1 MYRSPAAPAGLVIC
15 ALLGGLQ
22 VIASLAGLTMDSA
35 PPLAIV
41 ITGGV
46 LGLITR
52 AAVAPAWRGS
62 RGALPL
68 VMASRAAAALLASP
82 ALFIDPSDLVRFLV
96 AIAIAVTLVGIWL
109 LAATLRRTPGSG
121 IRIESRVVTLTS
133 EPSHQRARL
142 STTHRRQASRGPA
155 YALTCTRA
163 RVAPPLA
170 PFADPFS
177 ASYLASGLQPRAHDR
192 LCLHRSHA
200 GRKRRGHAVVPAGRG
215 NAVTPRDA

>member
-1 MYRSPAAPAGLVIC
+1 MNRSPAATAGLVIC

-46 LGLITR
+46 LGLITL

-62 RGALPL
+62 RGALLL

-82 ALFIDPSDLVRFLV
+82 ALFIDPSDLVRVVV

-109 LAATLRRTPGSG
+109 LAATLRRTP
-121 IRIESRVVTLTS
+121 
-133 EPSHQRARL
+133 AR
-142 STTHRRQASRGPA
+142 
-155 YALTCTRA
+155 
-163 RVAPPLA
+163 
-170 PFADPFS
+170 
-177 ASYLASGLQPRAHDR
+177 ASG
-192 LCLHRSHA
+192 
-200 GRKRRGHAVVPAGRG
+200 
-215 NAVTPRDA
+215 